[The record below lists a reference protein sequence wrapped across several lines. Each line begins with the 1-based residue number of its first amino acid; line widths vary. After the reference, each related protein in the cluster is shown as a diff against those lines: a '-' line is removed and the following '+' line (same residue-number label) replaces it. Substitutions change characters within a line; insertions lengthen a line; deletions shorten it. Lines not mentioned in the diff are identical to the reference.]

1 MFGCVVAGR
10 LLQTNLQQVDE
21 THAYFELSGASTI
34 NHISVFLLGT
44 VPFPEGY
51 GASVHFYWPGK
62 GFQLLGML
70 SNEKPS
76 AIFRLRGNFTSSA
89 TNTANPNA
97 FTPAP
102 AEKSTSDVV
111 AILGLA
117 IEPLDQIQVQVS
129 GLPTAIVKSTIAQD
143 VTRDATLMAERVVK
157 HLFNYLSSFVGSVP
171 GGFAPDVVVPVGM
184 IAKWYDSFLS
194 KVKTGG
200 IGFLE
205 RDES

>member
-51 GASVHFYWPGK
+51 GA
-62 GFQLLGML
+62 L

-97 FTPAP
+97 FTLTPTDN
-102 AEKSTSDVV
+102 STSDVV

-129 GLPTAIVKSTIAQD
+129 GLPTTIVKSAIAQD
-143 VTRDATLMAERVVK
+143 ATRDATLMAERVVK
-157 HLFNYLSSFVGSVP
+157 HLFNYLSSFVGSGP
-171 GGFAPDVVVPVGM
+171 GGFAPDVLVPMGM

-194 KVKTGG
+194 KVKAGG

-205 RDES
+205 RGDS